1 MNTLKSHLKANQKGY
16 FGEFGGIFVP
26 EVLVPAVDEV
36 DAAFKKYINDPEFNA
51 ELQYY
56 FKHYIGRPSP
66 LYFAKNLS
74 HKLGG
79 AKIYFKRDE
88 LNHTGAH
95 KINNCIGQ
103 ALLAKRLGKKYI
115 IAETGAGQHGV
126 ATATVCALF
135 GMQCKV
141 FMGAEDVRRQSANV
155 FRMRLLGAE
164 VVEVNHGSATL
175 CDAMNEALRY
185 WSSRADDTY
194 YLIGTSAG
202 PRPYPEMV
210 MHFQSIIGTEA
221 RQQILEAEG
230 RLPTHLVA
238 SIGGG
243 SNSIGLFAP
252 FLQDDGVKMIAV
264 EAGGTGL
271 ASGEN
276 SASLNLGSKAV
287 FHGNLSYYLQD
298 EWGQISK
305 SHSIAA
311 GLDYPGVSPVHSY
324 LKDLGRVK
332 YEIIFDKEAMLAI
345 KELSLTEGIIPAI
358 EPAHSIAYCLK
369 VAGELSGQDI
379 IIANLCGRGDKDIN
393 TIINYF
399 SQDNIE

>member
-1 MNTLKSHLKANQKGY
+1 MSFIKPDKNGY
-16 FGEFGGIFVP
+16 FGEFGGVFIP
-26 EVLVPAVDEV
+26 EVLIPAVDEV
-36 DAAFKKYINDPEFNA
+36 NLAFVKYKDDEEFKK
-51 ELQYY
+51 ELQFY

-66 LYFAKNLS
+66 LYFAKNLTS
-74 HKLGG
+74 KFGG

-103 ALLAKRLGKKYI
+103 ALIAKRLGKKYI

-135 GMQCKV
+135 GMSCKI
-141 FMGAEDVRRQSANV
+141 FMGEEDVKRQALNV
-155 FRMRLLGAE
+155 FRMKLLGAE
-164 VVEVNHGSATL
+164 VIEVTTGSKTL

-221 RQQILEAEG
+221 KEQILQQEG
-230 RLPTHLVA
+230 KLPDYLVA

-252 FLQDDGVKMIAV
+252 FIEDKSVKMIGV
-264 EAGGTGL
+264 EAGGLGD
-271 ASGEN
+271 ADGQN
-276 SASLNLGSKAV
+276 SASLTFGSKAV
-287 FHGNLSYYLQD
+287 FHGNLSYYLQNSH
-298 EWGQISK
+298 GQIAK
-305 SHSIAA
+305 SHSVAA
-311 GLDYPGVSPVHSY
+311 GLDYPGVSPVHAY
-324 LKDLGRVK
+324 LKDIGRVS
-332 YEIIFDKEAMLAI
+332 YATINDTDAMQAI
-345 KELSLTEGIIPAI
+345 KTLASTEGIIPAI
-358 EPAHSIAYCLK
+358 EPAHCIAHIIKL
-369 VAGELSGQDI
+369 APSLSKDDI

-393 TIINYF
+393 TIVEYF
-399 SQDNIE
+399 SNIA